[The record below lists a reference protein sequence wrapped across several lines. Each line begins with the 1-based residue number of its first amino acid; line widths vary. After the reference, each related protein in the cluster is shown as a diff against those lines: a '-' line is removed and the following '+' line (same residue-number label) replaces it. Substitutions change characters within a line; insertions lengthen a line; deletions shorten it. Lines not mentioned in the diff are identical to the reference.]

1 MSKIAVANA
10 AGKFELRE
18 EAVPQRP
25 ARAESDSAEAA
36 PWWVCTEAS
45 VAAAA
50 ARAAEMPSV
59 EVSPWERAMLVLIE
73 AQGETCPFTKKTY
86 REIYK
91 DSCAQDIWNRA
102 PNVHRKAAPP
112 QEGRTLAKVRA
123 HTKMIL
129 ARNAAEA
136 AVAEY
141 VALGGNPNDEAQD
154 HD

>member
-1 MSKIAVANA
+1 MSKVSVANA
-10 AGKFELRE
+10 AGKFEQRE
-18 EAVPQRP
+18 AAPQRP
-25 ARAESDSAEAA
+25 VRTESDSTDASQ
-36 PWWVCTEAS
+36 PWWVRTEES

-50 ARAAEMPSV
+50 ARAVTLPDV
-59 EVSPWERAMLVLIE
+59 TPWERAMLVLIE

-91 DSCAQDIWNRA
+91 ESSAQDIWNRA
-102 PNVHRKAAPP
+102 PNLHRKAAPP